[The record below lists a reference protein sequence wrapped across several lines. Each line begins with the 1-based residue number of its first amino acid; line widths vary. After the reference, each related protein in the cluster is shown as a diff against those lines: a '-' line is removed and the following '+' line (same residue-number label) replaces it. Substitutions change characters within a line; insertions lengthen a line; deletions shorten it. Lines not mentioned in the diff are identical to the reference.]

1 MRKELKYGQM
11 VKDMKDNIRMDK
23 KRDRENLIGLM
34 DRNMKENYW
43 MECHMEKEF
52 IFGRMEKRYCLL

>member
-43 MECHMEKEF
+43 ME
-52 IFGRMEKRYCLL
+52 